1 MARASCARPCMR
13 PRAFLNLY
21 PKRLATHRATT
32 SAHAHANHDIFTN
45 RSLIQRQRQDG
56 KDPSSREVKRGALDR
71 EGSSS
76 VQTELTGQIRAF
88 RVRRE
93 GAVVPG
99 APRSPLLPLG
109 VKTDLCY
116 TARYTGS
123 NGYTSPTHCPAAAV

>member
-71 EGSSS
+71 ERSSS
-76 VQTELTGQIRAF
+76 VQTELTGQIRAL

-99 APRSPLLPLG
+99 APRSPCSLG

-123 NGYTSPTHCPAAAV
+123 NRYTSFTHCDAAAV